1 MFDVSR
7 REKPRRCCFYNY
19 DHVSTC
25 QWLCMSLSENKQD
38 N

>member
-7 REKPRRCCFYNY
+7 REKPRRCLYNY

-25 QWLCMSLSENKQD
+25 QWLCMSLGENKQD